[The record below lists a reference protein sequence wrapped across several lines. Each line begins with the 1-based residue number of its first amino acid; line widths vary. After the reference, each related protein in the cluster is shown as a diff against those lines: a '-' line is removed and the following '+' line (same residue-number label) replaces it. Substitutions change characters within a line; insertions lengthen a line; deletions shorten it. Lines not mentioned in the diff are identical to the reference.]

1 MAGEWD
7 IASVGTAS
15 AQGTDGVTTPGA
27 IDPAAAD
34 PWAVKTVG
42 QSGNNGNAGSSAAS
56 PWEIKTINGQPAGS
70 STGFWADFGKGTGG
84 VTGVLTAPFT
94 ESIPAELGKE
104 HARAPW
110 YMRTSETFPAYV
122 ATDLLVRWEQF
133 MHQPDEKPFRE
144 RMHESFGALINQAKT
159 HPGAATGSLIKGLAA
174 DPELFFLPGAT
185 EAQGAITLA
194 KIAKAAGAGAKT
206 ANVAGAVGSV
216 GTRAATAGAIG
227 GGAEVSRELGEDLP
241 LDPGAIGVSGVI
253 GSLAGGVLQ
262 VHPKAARMTPEEID
276 RFLVP
281 TIAGSGGEPHPHAE
295 VVPTAD
301 GYQVKPAGS
310 AEGKTFATKAEAEA
324 AAKEIADTAS
334 AYRVMDTVPRG
345 TTERNRLLAE
355 NPFTP
360 EKMADMVRRPA
371 GDARMTGKELATF
384 WTKAAVSA
392 GIGAGIGA
400 WLDRDEPGTGAAF
413 GAAITL
419 VPRALPKDKRVSIE
433 DAINTRNGALAVMAR
448 PTLQFKSA
456 IDAEVPEPLRRAA
469 ISLALE
475 KTPGVT
481 LNPAEQRVAESV
493 RQFFDSMGNTAV
505 DAGVLKELL
514 KDYVS
519 HIVDEDPE
527 AKAKGTIDK
536 IVEALTNKPRATE
549 ATSGKQFAQHRQYAT
564 FGELQAA
571 LRGSGLRIKTG
582 DIGEIMAIYSK
593 AMFRTITDKRLLTA
607 LKSTPVEGMPP
618 RLMPAEPQHAGSP
631 STAPR
636 LERQAIE
643 GTATPTQEKLPG
655 PGGDGNLPA
664 TTHAQ
669 PPGASPL
676 VGAPDG
682 SGGSPPPGATG
693 PSGFQAP
700 PEPPPGVSAQK
711 FANRPPRMLV
721 QPQEHADGNYVTL
734 PNRQLSG
741 FAVHKDIA
749 PQLNFIFSAKDPND
763 VTLGLMALN
772 QASKRAIVSFSLFH
786 AKSLTDAFIGAMGTK
801 AFSGKS
807 RVEAALKMFRNGGDN
822 GGIDSL
828 LKNGLQVQLPEDV
841 STDQLQGALS
851 RIAAVVD
858 KALPLSAATKG
869 VGAIAKMNEKLD
881 HFTFTTLQ
889 TGFKLVTALDALE
902 RLNKKGITGDRAAKM
917 AASYSNDIYGGLD
930 WFRVAN
936 DVASRI
942 GRDIAYGF
950 FNPNGR
956 RWSQILMFAPDWT
969 FSTFRAAY
977 KALPGAVDDP
987 ALAALHRRYLAKSA
1001 LYYLTIANGIN
1012 LITAGHSIFSNENP
1026 TRVQL
1031 ADGRTM
1037 QWSKHSMEP
1046 FEWLKDPIQTSDNK
1060 LAFLPRTL
1068 IELGTGKEYVSAH
1081 DTAPDLESRGKLI
1094 AESFLPINAQQGMAG
1109 GGAESLLGLIGMP
1122 IYGKTAEQKTAA
1134 KLEKKKQQEEKKRRA
1149 AEHFSRLHQ

>member
-7 IASVGTAS
+7 VSAIAGAPPQGNAAS
-15 AQGTDGVTTPGA
+15 PPNSDTP
-27 IDPAAAD
+27 AD
-34 PWAVKTVG
+34 PWAVQSVG
-42 QSGNNGNAGSSAAS
+42 GSGNNPPGAAA
-56 PWEIKTINGQPAGS
+56 PTNGWEIKTVNGQPAGS
-70 STGFWADFGKGTGG
+70 KTGFWADFGQGTGG
-84 VTGVLTAPFT
+84 IMGLLKAPFT
-94 ESIPAELGKE
+94 DSIPAEMVKTELQ
-104 HARAPW
+104 APW
-110 YMRTSETFPAYV
+110 YERAVPGLAV
-122 ATDLLVRWEQF
+122 GDLLHSKFEEF
-133 MHQPDEKPFRE
+133 LKSPDNKPLGQRL
-144 RMHESFGALINQAKT
+144 HESYGAMMAQVKT
-159 HPGAATGSLIKGLAA
+159 HPGAATGSLIKGLIA

-185 EAQGAITLA
+185 EARGAAAAAKLA
-194 KIAKAAGAGAKT
+194 EAAGAGAKT
-206 ANVAGAVGSV
+206 AKVAGAVGSV
-216 GTRAATAGAIG
+216 GARAATAGAIG
-227 GGAEVSRELGEDLP
+227 GGAEVARELGDDLP
-241 LDPGAIGVSGVI
+241 LDPGAIGVSSMVGA
-253 GSLAGGVLQ
+253 LAGGVLQ
-262 VHPKAARMTPEEID
+262 VHPKAGKMTPEEID

-281 TIAGSGGEPHPHAE
+281 TAQGSSGEPHPHAE

-310 AEGKTFATKAEAEA
+310 AEGKTFATKADAEA

-334 AYRVMDTVPRG
+334 AYRSMGAVPRG
-345 TTERNRLLAE
+345 TTERNTLLAE

-360 EKMADMVRRPA
+360 EKMAQMVRRPA
-371 GDARMTGKELATF
+371 GDSRMTGKELGIF
-384 WTKAAVSA
+384 WGKAAVSA

-413 GAAITL
+413 GAAMTL

-433 DAINTRNGALAVMAR
+433 DAITTRNGALAVMAR
-448 PTLQFKSA
+448 KTLQFKSA
-456 IDAEVPEPLRRAA
+456 IDAEVPEALRRNA
-469 ISLALE
+469 ISLWLE

-549 ATSGKQFAQHRQYAT
+549 AQSGKQFAQHRQYAT
-564 FGELQAA
+564 FVELQAA

-607 LKSTPVEGMPP
+607 LKATPVEGMPP
-618 RLMPAEPQHAGSP
+618 RLMPAEPQHTGTP
-631 STAPR
+631 GTDPR
-636 LERQAIE
+636 LEKQPLE

-655 PGGDGNLPA
+655 PGGGGNLPA
-664 TTHAQ
+664 TPDA
-669 PPGASPL
+669 PPRPGAVPQSMT
-676 VGAPDG
+676 GAPGG
-682 SGGSPPPGATG
+682 SGGATPPGATGG

-711 FANRPPRMLV
+711 FANRPPSMLV

-801 AFSGKS
+801 AFTAKG

-822 GGIDSL
+822 GDIDLL
-828 LKNGLQVQLPEDV
+828 LKHGLQVQLPEDV
-841 STDQLQGALS
+841 STDAMQGALT

-889 TGFKLVTALDALE
+889 TGFKLVTALDAME
-902 RLNKKGITGDRAAKM
+902 RLTKKGITGERAAKL

-1001 LYYLTIANGIN
+1001 VYYLTVANGLN
-1012 LITAGHSIFSNENP
+1012 LVTAGHSIFSNENP

-1037 QWSKHSMEP
+1037 QFSKHFMEP
-1046 FEWLKDPIQTSDNK
+1046 AEWLRDPVQTADNK

-1068 IELGTGKEYVSAH
+1068 VELGTGKEYISAH

-1094 AESFLPINAQQGMAG
+1094 AESFLPINAQQGLAG
-1109 GGAESLLGLIGMP
+1109 GGAESLLGLVGMP
-1122 IYGKTAEQKTAA
+1122 IYGKNADQKAAA
-1134 KLEKKKQQEEKKRRA
+1134 KLEKKKQLLEKKRKA
-1149 AEHFSRLHQ
+1149 ALHFQRLHQ